1 MWSADVQYES
11 TEMWVAQRR
20 AILGK
25 EWINK
30 PSIVSSKGNPT
41 GAVQHL

>member
-1 MWSADVQYES
+1 MWCADVQYES
-11 TEMWVAQRR
+11 TEMWVAQRP

-30 PSIVSSKGNPT
+30 ACIVSSKDKST
-41 GAVQHL
+41 EAVQDP